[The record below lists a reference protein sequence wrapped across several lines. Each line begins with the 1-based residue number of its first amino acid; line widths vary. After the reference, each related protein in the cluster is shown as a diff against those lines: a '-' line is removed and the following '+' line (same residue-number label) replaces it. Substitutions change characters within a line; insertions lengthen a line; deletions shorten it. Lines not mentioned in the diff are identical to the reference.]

1 VVVRLTSL
9 ADAVVAARALSPES
23 GRVLLGL
30 VGVPGSGKSTV
41 AEALVTALGPA
52 SVVVPMDGFHLP
64 NDVLV
69 VRAAPVELRQR
80 SDQLDDDNGIDHRP
94 VIAT

>member
-1 VVVRLTSL
+1 
-9 ADAVVAARALSPES
+9 
-23 GRVLLGL
+23 VL
-30 VGVPGSGKSTV
+30 
-41 AEALVTALGPA
+41 
-52 SVVVPMDGFHLP
+52 

>member
-52 SVVVPMDGFHLP
+52 SVVVPMQALPGGFAGWRRP
-64 NDVLV
+64 T
-69 VRAAPVELRQR
+69 ASR
-80 SDQLDDDNGIDHRP
+80 S
-94 VIAT
+94 AT